1 MNPEI
6 KILTEKKLVGK
17 KIITSFSE
25 NKTVELWKSFM
36 PRRKEIK
43 NNIGAN
49 LYSIQIYPPNFY
61 ANFNVNN
68 KFEKWATVEVI
79 DFTSVPDE
87 MEIFVL
93 VGGLYA
99 VFQYKGLN
107 TETKIFEN
115 IFDSWLPNSSYEIDD
130 RPHFEIMGKNYK
142 NNDPNSEEEIWIPI
156 KNKV

>member
-6 KILTEKKLVGK
+6 KILAEKQLVGK
-17 KIITSFSE
+17 KITTSFSK
-25 NKTVELWKSFM
+25 NNTVELWKNFM

-43 NNIGAN
+43 NNIGEE
-49 LYSIQIYPPNFY
+49 LYSMQIYPPMFY

-68 KFEKWATVEVI
+68 TFEKWATIEVT
-79 DFTSVPDE
+79 DFNDVPVE
-87 MEIFVL
+87 METFVL

-99 VFQYKGLN
+99 AFQYKGLN
-107 TETKIFEN
+107 TDTKIFEN
-115 IFDSWLPNSSYEIDD
+115 IFSSWLPNSPYAIDD
-130 RPHFEIMGKNYK
+130 RPHFEIMVEKYK